1 MRIPLLWYRQLRAIG
16 LTCAEYTT
24 GSKQTKKPQHATEA
38 SENISLTKDLPHFLA
53 PQGASQAASP
63 PVPQT
68 CSALV
73 AAGRE
78 DTRGRDCFGR
88 AWWKSCTPLSAPA
101 DSRSGRGKAHIPRRQ

>member
-38 SENISLTKDLPHFLA
+38 SENISLTKDFPHFLA
-53 PQGASQAASP
+53 PQGASQAAYP

-73 AAGRE
+73 AAGR
-78 DTRGRDCFGR
+78 DRKSTRLNSSHSSISYALFFF
-88 AWWKSCTPLSAPA
+88 L
-101 DSRSGRGKAHIPRRQ
+101 